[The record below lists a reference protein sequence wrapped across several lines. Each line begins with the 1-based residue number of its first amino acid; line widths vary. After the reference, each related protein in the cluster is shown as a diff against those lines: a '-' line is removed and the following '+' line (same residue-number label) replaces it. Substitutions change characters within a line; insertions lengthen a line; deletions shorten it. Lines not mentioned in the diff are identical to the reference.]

1 MQKQQSQSQNENEE
15 AEQQQNSQEGQEQQ
29 QLQEDQD
36 EQQSLSA
43 TITYFETSPVQ
54 EVQQAQVEGGE
65 HEEEQQEIF
74 DDQEIERVHDK
85 TLSSSISGER
95 RGDGVLKGLERR
107 YHLLYLKAIEV
118 QCFFENIIERKKTP
132 VSIPIFFILITIYLR
147 NIYRNRIS

>member
-1 MQKQQSQSQNENEE
+1 MQKQQSQSQNEKEE
-15 AEQQQNSQEGQEQQ
+15 AEQQQNSQEEQEQQ
-29 QLQEDQD
+29 SLQEDQD

-54 EVQQAQVEGGE
+54 EDQQAQVEGE
-65 HEEEQQEIF
+65 NEEEQ
-74 DDQEIERVHDK
+74 QEIERVHDK

-132 VSIPIFFILITIYLR
+132 VSILIIFIHISIYL
-147 NIYRNRIS
+147 ISI